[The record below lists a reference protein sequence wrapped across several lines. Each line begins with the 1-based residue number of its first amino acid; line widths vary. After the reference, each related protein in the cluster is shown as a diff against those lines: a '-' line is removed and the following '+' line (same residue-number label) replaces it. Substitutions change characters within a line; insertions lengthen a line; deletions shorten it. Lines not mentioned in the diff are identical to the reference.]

1 VAPWTVE
8 DVESHVKGLDD
19 KGKRQWVTVATG
31 HRESCIA
38 SGKDSATCDVEAIKM
53 ANGVVEGAMH
63 EHESLGE
70 KVLSAVFSEG
80 TVRQTVQGFLRAAR
94 AVAGHP
100 KMPDEVKTK
109 VEAFRQQLLSTWAG
123 IIADDEGGT
132 PEAVLASEA
141 KQTASGAIGGA
152 NTPGGDPLLLA
163 ETGGIVITSGESSS
177 AFLFHEEG
185 HLVGVGG

>member
-1 VAPWTVE
+1 MRTV
-8 DVESHVKGLDD
+8 
-19 KGKRQWVTVATG
+19 
-31 HRESCIA
+31 
-38 SGKDSATCDVEAIKM
+38 
-53 ANGVVEGAMH
+53 H
-63 EHESLGE
+63 EMESLGE
-70 KVLSAVFSEG
+70 KVLAAVFNESS
-80 TVRQTVQGFLRAAR
+80 VRQTVQGFLRAAR

-185 HLVGVGG
+185 RLVGVGG